1 MDLLVTDNQGG
12 EVHELQFT
20 YNELDLL
27 GLHIKNLLINTQ
39 EEDLI
44 TIHITQIPSK
54 TSVWSVTISSSVIK
68 TFQKIQASYF

>member
-44 TIHITQIPSK
+44 TIHITQVPSQ
-54 TSVWSVTISSSVIK
+54 TSV
-68 TFQKIQASYF
+68 

>member
-12 EVHELQFT
+12 EVHALQFT

-44 TIHITQIPSK
+44 TIHITQVPSQ
-54 TSVWSVTISSSVIK
+54 TSV
-68 TFQKIQASYF
+68 